1 MSETKQPRWSRTDT
15 ALLVWP
21 PLLLQRKG
29 KSVLIQY
36 ECELKLG
43 AFEILVV
50 VRSKMFGMEE
60 RRGSWSGRFG
70 PWSQNLWVI
79 LWKE

>member
-1 MSETKQPRWSRTDT
+1 MEPCRHSTSRL
-15 ALLVWP
+15 ASVIVAA
-21 PLLLQRKG
+21 KG
-29 KSVLIQY
+29 KSLLIQY

-43 AFEILVV
+43 VLEILVV
-50 VRSKMFGMEE
+50 VKSKMFRMEE
-60 RRGSWSGRFG
+60 RGSWSGRFG